1 MGQIKIVSRKT
12 LGKLNIAKLYLW
24 SLYKCGK
31 SKNLFN
37 DVETFCLFI
46 GHARSGHSLVGSLL
60 DAHPNA
66 VIAHELDVLNFI
78 QAGCSKN
85 QIYYLLLENSQAFAA
100 AGRAWTG
107 YSYQVPNQWQGRFQ
121 KLQIIGD
128 KKGAGTTVKLRDKPE
143 LFQLLRKKTD
153 TPIKF
158 VHVVRNPYDNISTTA
173 MRQGSDFDLER
184 KIRSYFSLC
193 DTVVNL
199 KKQVPGSDI
208 LDLRHEE
215 LIADPKLCLSQLCHF
230 LDLEVSNDYL
240 DDCASIIFKTPHQSR
255 HKIQWPLESL
265 DLIKRKM
272 NNYAFLEG
280 YSFEDTDKR

>member
-1 MGQIKIVSRKT
+1 MSQIKKVRRKT
-12 LGKLNIAKLYLW
+12 LDNLNIAKLYLW

-60 DAHPNA
+60 DAHPKA
-66 VIAHELDVLNFI
+66 IVAHELGVLDFI
-78 QAGCSKN
+78 RAGCSKN
-85 QIYYLLLENSQAFAA
+85 QIYYLLLENSQAFAT

-128 KKGAGTTVKLRDKPE
+128 KKGASTTIRLRDKPE
-143 LFQLLRKKTD
+143 LFQLLQKTIA
-153 TPIKF
+153 TPIKL
-158 VHVVRNPYDNISTTA
+158 VHVVRNPYDNISTMA
-173 MRQGSDFDLER
+173 RHQGSDFDLER
-184 KIRSYFSLC
+184 KITSYFSLC
-193 DTVVNL
+193 DTVANL

-208 LDLRHEE
+208 LDLRHEK
-215 LIADPKLCLSQLCHF
+215 LIADPKLCLNQLCHF
-230 LDLEVSNDYL
+230 LGLEVSNDYL

-255 HKIQWPLESL
+255 YKIQWPPGSI

-272 NNYAFLEG
+272 VNFAFLEG
-280 YSFEDTDKR
+280 YSFEGY